1 VAVHDSA
8 GVTTVAEAY
17 LRVLKDRGVSRLF
30 VNAGTD
36 FAPLVEAYARQKQ
49 SGLDFP
55 ELVVCAHEN
64 LAISMAHGAYLHA
77 VQAEHRQAVVNVS
90 CAD

>member
-1 VAVHDSA
+1 MGLHEDGA
-8 GVTTVAEAY
+8 VTTVAEAY
-17 LRVLKDRGVSRLF
+17 LSLLRDRGVSRLF

-36 FAPLVEAYARQKQ
+36 FAPFVEAYARQKQ

-64 LAISMAHGAYLHA
+64 LAI
-77 VQAEHRQAVVNVS
+77 
-90 CAD
+90 